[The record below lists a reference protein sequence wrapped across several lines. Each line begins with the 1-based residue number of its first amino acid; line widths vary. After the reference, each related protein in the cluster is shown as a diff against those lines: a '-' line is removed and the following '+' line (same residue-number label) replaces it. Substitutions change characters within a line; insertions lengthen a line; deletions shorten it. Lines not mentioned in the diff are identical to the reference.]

1 MLRDTGSE
9 ARARAKS
16 GGEWGRLALLVERGS
31 PRRPGPGQGDTL
43 FYVPDPTW

>member
-9 ARARAKS
+9 ARV
-16 GGEWGRLALLVERGS
+16 GEWGRLALLGERGS
-31 PRRPGPGQGDTL
+31 PRRPGPCQGDTL